1 MVPCFRSCWFELSFG
16 HPPRPLTYGE
26 NRRPK
31 KFLNTRAS
39 AMVYMEQELL
49 QSPKGTTKADAQFC
63 ILIDPLGVAVQTV
76 VYYNEQ
82 QDNTCFFLD
91 GAC

>member
-1 MVPCFRSCWFELSFG
+1 
-16 HPPRPLTYGE
+16 
-26 NRRPK
+26 
-31 KFLNTRAS
+31 
-39 AMVYMEQELL
+39 MVYMEQELL

>member
-1 MVPCFRSCWFELSFG
+1 
-16 HPPRPLTYGE
+16 
-26 NRRPK
+26 
-31 KFLNTRAS
+31 
-39 AMVYMEQELL
+39 MVYMEQELL

-91 GAC
+91 GACWYKDMMGTSNTLLTTRVMDYGCLDQHIRDNFL